1 MRAFLPPLGN
11 EAEQEN
17 QGHRRIE
24 ETGAQ
29 GEVHHPAAQR
39 YNDGEDEEDDI
50 HFSSGHAKNVAAQGT
65 TSTME
70 ATTQEEEPVLPP
82 QHIPSVA
89 EMRSRL
95 SKCQWCG
102 KYFKTPRG
110 LTQHQRR
117 DASCQRK
124 KVVKL
129 KFQEGFT
136 ALSDTTSMGRIAAEL
151 LPNREAHMGVY
162 HWTPMWFQQLIR
174 LCGKENY
181 DVTTPVS
188 ERVKHGRWGITER
201 LLEEFD
207 RTKDNLQRQQALEF
221 FYRAD
226 TAWRRFEYRCFKQ
239 GIRISTSDLE
249 ETRAT
254 LRKHRALGH
263 TS

>member
-1 MRAFLPPLGN
+1 M
-11 EAEQEN
+11 E
-17 QGHRRIE
+17 
-24 ETGAQ
+24 
-29 GEVHHPAAQR
+29 
-39 YNDGEDEEDDI
+39 
-50 HFSSGHAKNVAAQGT
+50 
-65 TSTME
+65 E

-89 EMRSRL
+89 ELRSRL
-95 SKCQWCG
+95 SKCPWCG

-110 LTQHQRR
+110 LAQHQRVN
-117 DASCQRK
+117 AACQRK
-124 KVVKL
+124 RVSKL
-129 KFQEGFT
+129 KFQEGLT
-136 ALSDTTSMGRIAAEL
+136 AVLDESSMGRIAADL